1 MKTLPYSA
9 TTASGD
15 RFAIDFPLHDQTVSP
30 MRVEQMVTAIL
41 EAVQREIGVTGE
53 TSNGDVLQAMAMAT
67 AIRARMIHA
76 PPEATERIARELLE
90 TALRATGEAAR
101 EAPPSGSA

>member
-15 RFAIDFPLHDQTVSP
+15 RFAIDFPLHEQTASP

-41 EAVQREIGVTGE
+41 EAIQREIGVTGD

-76 PPEATERIARELLE
+76 PPDATERIARDLVE
-90 TALRATGEAAR
+90 TALKATSAADR
-101 EAPPSGSA
+101 ETPQSGTA